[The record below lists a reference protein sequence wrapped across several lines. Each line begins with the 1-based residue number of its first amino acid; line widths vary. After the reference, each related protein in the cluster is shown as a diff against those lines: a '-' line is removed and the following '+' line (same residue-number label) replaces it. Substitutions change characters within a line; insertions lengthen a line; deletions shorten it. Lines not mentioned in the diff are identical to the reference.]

1 MSDAISH
8 SRLEPSDEE
17 SLDALIADWKIFQLK
32 RGHRFSTD
40 DVMTAWMAWRF
51 RPQGQRLL
59 DLGCGLGT
67 VGLLTLHKMA
77 EGATLTGVEV
87 QEVSFR
93 LAQRTVLLNGLEDR
107 VTLFHNDLRDNG
119 WFDEGQLWDVIT
131 GSPPYFPLGTAVVS
145 PHPQR
150 AGARMEL
157 CGHVGDYVK
166 RAAQLL
172 SEEGI
177 FSLCHVAGDPRA
189 LDSIRDS
196 GLVCLSKLDVVFR
209 EGKAPTITLY
219 ACARKGGAREDG
231 VFTIRDSSGE
241 FTEEYLAMR
250 REMGMP
256 DSSQSLSQR
265 GRRK

>member
-1 MSDAISH
+1 MSH
-8 SRLEPSDEE
+8 SRLEPTDEE
-17 SLDALIADWKIFQLK
+17 SLDALIGDWKIFQLK

-40 DVMTAWMAWRF
+40 DLMTAWMAWRF
-51 RPQGQRLL
+51 RPEGHRLL

-77 EGATLTGVEV
+77 QGASLTGVEV
-87 QEVSFR
+87 QEVSFK
-93 LAQRTVLLNGLEDR
+93 LAQRTVLFNRLQER
-107 VTLFHNDLRDNG
+107 VTLVHSDLRDNG
-119 WFDEGQLWDVIT
+119 WFEEGEVWDLIT

-157 CGHVGDYVK
+157 RGHVGDYVK

-172 SEEGI
+172 SEDGI

-189 LDSIRDS
+189 LDAIRDS

-209 EGKAPTITLY
+209 EGKPPTISLY
-219 ACARKGGAREDG
+219 VCARKGQSREDG
-231 VFTIRDSSGE
+231 VFTIRDTSGE
-241 FTEEYLAMR
+241 FTGEYLAMR

-256 DSSQSLSQR
+256 DSGQGLSQR